1 MTETPLNARPQYV
14 SDNVV
19 TLLGFLLGLPVMAA
33 ASLLGGFFLAQSFH
47 RHTYFLVWYSMFI
60 AILLSVAV
68 IQWTRFAKC
77 RNGRV
82 SGCLG
87 GASGIVAY
95 LAYYYF
101 SACFAANLQLVNPQV
116 LPAYIEWRLE
126 TDISKK
132 HDERIPDHRL
142 KPSYGQNV
150 LNFWLELSILVAFPL
165 HAGWNRSRRAY
176 SVARSEWLQT
186 ETVNF
191 PPYSGEA
198 LRQALNQGGLD
209 QFLTKFPAGT
219 DKTSSC
225 QFVVEYLLDD
235 GQLTDEPAYISIHDH
250 RVVKPWYWP
259 GFIRIN
265 LVRQVEATHAEIL
278 SLAPCCKKLGAAIE
292 RSHSSVI

>member
-1 MTETPLNARPQYV
+1 MTMTPLNERPQFV
-14 SDNVV
+14 SDNRVP
-19 TLLGFLLGLPVMAA
+19 LLGLLFGLPVMAV
-33 ASLLGGFFLAQSFH
+33 ASLLGGYFLAQTFH
-47 RHTYFLVWYSMFI
+47 KHTYSLFFYPMFI

-68 IQWTRFAKC
+68 IQWTRFGKC

-87 GASGIVAY
+87 GASGLLAY

-126 TDISKK
+126 TDITKK
-132 HDERIPDHRL
+132 HDDRFPDHLR
-142 KPSYGQNV
+142 KPDYGSNV
-150 LNFWLELSILVAFPL
+150 FTFVYELGFLVAFPL
-165 HAGWNRSRRAY
+165 CLGWNRSRRAY
-176 SVARSEWLQT
+176 SVARSEWFQS

-198 LRQALNQGGLD
+198 LRQAMNQGELD
-209 QFLTKFPAGT
+209 QFLKKYPAGA
-219 DKTSSC
+219 DKSSSC
-225 QFVVEYLLDD
+225 QVVVEYPLED

-250 RVVKPWYWP
+250 RVEKPWYWP

-278 SLAPCCKKLGAAIE
+278 SLAPCCKKLGAVIE
-292 RSHSSVI
+292 RSHSSDT

>member
-1 MTETPLNARPQYV
+1 MTTTSLNERKQYV
-14 SDNVV
+14 SDDRVPV
-19 TLLGFLLGLPVMAA
+19 LGLLFGLPVMAV
-33 ASLLGGFFLAQSFH
+33 ASLLGGFFLALMFH
-47 RHTYFLVWYSMFI
+47 RHKYFLVIYPTLI
-60 AILLSVAV
+60 ASLLSVAV
-68 IQWTRFAKC
+68 VQWTRFAKC

-82 SGCLG
+82 SGFLG
-87 GASGIVAY
+87 GASGIFAY

-132 HDERIPDHRL
+132 HDDRIPDHLR
-142 KPSYGQNV
+142 KPSYGLNV
-150 LNFWLELSILVAFPL
+150 FNFVYELGILVALPFHL
-165 HAGWNRSRRAY
+165 GWNRSRRAY

-198 LRQALNQGGLD
+198 LRQALNQSELD
-209 QFLTKFPAGT
+209 QFLTKFPAGA
-219 DKTSSC
+219 DARASC
-225 QFVVEYLLDD
+225 QIVVEYPLDD

-250 RVVKPWYWP
+250 RVEKPWYWP

-265 LVRQVEATHAEIL
+265 LVRQVEATDAELL
-278 SLAPCCKKLGAAIE
+278 SLAHCCKKLGAVIE
-292 RSHSSVI
+292 RSHLSDT

>member
-1 MTETPLNARPQYV
+1 MTTTSLNERKQYV
-14 SDNVV
+14 CDHRVP
-19 TLLGFLLGLPVMAA
+19 LLGLLFGLPVMAV
-33 ASLLGGFFLAQSFH
+33 ASLLGGFFLALMFH
-47 RHTYFLVWYSMFI
+47 RHKYFLIVYPIFV
-60 AILLSVAV
+60 AGLLSVAV

-87 GASGIVAY
+87 GASGLIAY

-101 SACFAANLQLVNPQV
+101 SASFAANLQFVNPQV

-132 HDERIPDHRL
+132 HDERIPDHLL
-142 KPSYGQNV
+142 KPSYGMNV
-150 LNFWLELSILVAFPL
+150 FNFVCELGFLIALPL
-165 HAGWNRSRRAY
+165 HSGRNRSRRAY
-176 SVARSEWLQT
+176 SVARSEWFQS

-198 LRQALNQGGLD
+198 LRQAMNQGELD
-209 QFLTKFPAGT
+209 QFLKKYSAGA
-219 DKTSSC
+219 DKNSSC
-225 QFVVEYLLDD
+225 QVVVEYPLED
-235 GQLTDEPAYISIHDH
+235 GQLTDETAYISIHDH

-265 LVRQVEATHAEIL
+265 LVRQVDATDAEIR
-278 SLAPCCKKLGAAIE
+278 SLALCCKKLGAVIE
-292 RSHSSVI
+292 RSHSSDT